1 MKRTLARLTSFAIA
15 LLVLGSAGGA
25 PALAEDKTPP
35 TYRCQGFD
43 EPMHRDN
50 IRISRGR
57 VLPLRAKLAL
67 PDGTFGDASTLKN
80 APKISL
86 KYAPESGPEVDKSGG
101 LEVRDYGKGNSFVFD
116 QEAHWKFDLGTGNLP
131 DDGRY
136 KVSLISGDES
146 EYRVDPGC
154 ALVFLLGGGK

>member
-1 MKRTLARLTSFAIA
+1 MRHSLVRVASCLAAVV
-15 LLVLGSAGGA
+15 LVLLGPA
-25 PALAEDKTPP
+25 PARAEDKAPP

-43 EPMHRDN
+43 EPMSREN
-50 IRISRGR
+50 IRIARGR
-57 VLPLRAKLAL
+57 VLPLRAKLVL
-67 PDGTFGDASTLKN
+67 PDGSFGDATVLKT

-86 KYAPESGPEVDKSGG
+86 QFLPESGPPVDKSGG

-136 KVSLISGDES
+136 KVSLITGDES
-146 EYRVDPGC
+146 EYRVDPAC